1 MDRSRHATHTVVTV
15 HQVWQEALRR
25 GIGDAELRALTGLD
39 PAELTDFA
47 RRVPASRV
55 FDAWEAVMRRLA
67 DPGFP
72 LRVADAAA
80 RDARSAVYLLAASCP
95 KVRDGIVSSV
105 DNTRAWTTA
114 YSLATY
120 DTGRGGLTVVID
132 GLDPGRLGE
141 RCEAEFQLADFLCGV
156 RVADAAFVPPRVS
169 FAHPAPRDTRAHE
182 AYFGPDLA
190 FGTGHTELEL
200 PAAVLDLPVP
210 TAHPGL
216 AEVLTGHVARLR
228 TPAAPEAPSHRVRVR
243 RWLAARITAGEA
255 TGAACAARAL
265 LISERTLHRRLAAEG
280 TTFREQREAVRRELA
295 VDLVRTSPRPIKEIA
310 TLTGFGDSRAF
321 HRAYVRWTGTTP
333 GQDRGGRPVATIR

>member
-15 HQVWQEALRR
+15 HQVCQEALRR
-25 GIGDAELRALTGLD
+25 GIGDAELRALTGMD

-47 RRVPASRV
+47 RRMPADRV
-55 FDAWEAVMRRLA
+55 FAAWEAVIRRLD
-67 DPGFP
+67 DPAFP
-72 LRVADAAA
+72 LRVADAAQ

-114 YSLATY
+114 YSLSTY
-120 DTGRGGLTVVID
+120 DTGRGGLTVVLD
-132 GLDPGRLGE
+132 GLDPARLGA

-169 FAHPAPRDTRAHE
+169 FAH
-182 AYFGPDLA
+182 
-190 FGTGHTELEL
+190 L
-200 PAAVLDLPVP
+200 PAYVLDLPVP

-216 AEVLTGHVARLR
+216 AEVLTGHVAGLR
-228 TPAAPEAPSHRVRVR
+228 TPAGPEAPSHRVRVR
-243 RWLAARITAGEA
+243 RWLAARVTAAE
-255 TGAACAARAL
+255 TTSAACAARAM

-310 TLTGFGDSRAF
+310 TLTGFADPRAF
-321 HRAYVRWTGTTP
+321 HRAYQRWTGTTP
-333 GQDRGGRPVATIR
+333 GQDRGGRPVAAIR